1 MAFFF
6 HSSIYSYTA
15 TTTAFSFHLNN
26 TDARK
31 PVRTLSSAHCF
42 LSLYRSLI
50 HHLCLIVLILLYI
63 YYAELHDADMIY
75 NTKESITQSGM
86 TCAISPQSEA
96 THSFMCLLRLS
107 SRVNRCLGF
116 SHQGLGHSN
125 PSLSSC
131 VASWRSRFV
140 RRPNVFPQ
148 PSWTHLN
155 RWLCIPLICLLLTV
169 SQDRHREDDRC
180 IPKFEPFLGDVVTF
194 RTWKRR

>member
-63 YYAELHDADMIY
+63 YYAELYDADMIY
-75 NTKESITQSGM
+75 NTKESITQKWNDMCHISSIGSNTQFHVPLKIIF
-86 TCAISPQSEA
+86 TCEQVSRLLTPRIG
-96 THSFMCLLRLS
+96 TFKSFSFFVC
-107 SRVNRCLGF
+107 
-116 SHQGLGHSN
+116 
-125 PSLSSC
+125 
-131 VASWRSRFV
+131 RFV
-140 RRPNVFPQ
+140 TLEVRPKAG
-148 PSWTHLN
+148 
-155 RWLCIPLICLLLTV
+155 CLSAAVMDT
-169 SQDRHREDDRC
+169 S
-180 IPKFEPFLGDVVTF
+180 EPVVVHSIDMPATNS
-194 RTWKRR
+194 